1 MDKIRIRGDVYDE
14 FSQFNEINDLDPNS
28 TEKFKDGLSFFG
40 IQVLI
45 DEEYWNLKKE
55 KLSAL

>member
-14 FSQFNEINDLDPNS
+14 FSHFNEINDLDPNS
-28 TEKFKDGLSFFG
+28 TDKFKDGLSFFG

-55 KLSAL
+55 KLLAL